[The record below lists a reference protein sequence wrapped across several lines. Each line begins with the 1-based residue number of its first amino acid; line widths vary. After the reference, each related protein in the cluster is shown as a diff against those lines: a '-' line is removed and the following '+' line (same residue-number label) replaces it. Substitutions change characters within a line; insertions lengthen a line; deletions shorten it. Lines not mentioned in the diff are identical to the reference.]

1 MGEKI
6 RARRVGKATACP
18 FCKDDLGSDFL
29 HHCECFN
36 RDIHLECALLF
47 RDPGCSCRD
56 ALIESTTEET
66 LLSARRA
73 RMGPREVIDLGELAE
88 AAEGDPILVQLIE
101 AHRQDRGAREQLSSY
116 LRDVLGRQDIEQESL
131 LRRYSR
137 DREDWERQR
146 TFLIKVISA
155 LGGLIMVLIAILFT
169 GKI

>member
-1 MGEKI
+1 
-6 RARRVGKATACP
+6 
-18 FCKDDLGSDFL
+18 
-29 HHCECFN
+29 
-36 RDIHLECALLF
+36 
-47 RDPGCSCRD
+47 
-56 ALIESTTEET
+56 
-66 LLSARRA
+66 
-73 RMGPREVIDLGELAE
+73 MGPREVIDLGELAE